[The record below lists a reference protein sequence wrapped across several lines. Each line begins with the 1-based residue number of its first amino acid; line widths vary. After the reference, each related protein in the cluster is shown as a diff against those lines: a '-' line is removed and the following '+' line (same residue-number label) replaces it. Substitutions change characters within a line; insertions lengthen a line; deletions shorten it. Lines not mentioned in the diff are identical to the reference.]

1 MTAKDR
7 FLNELLKRNGKERWV
22 AALILTA
29 PPEVLSSVTVKTN
42 FPFREGSEGVKN
54 DFNLQEFSSR

>member
-22 AALILTA
+22 AALLLAA
-29 PPEVLSSVTVKTN
+29 PPEVLSTVTLRTLRK
-42 FPFREGSEGVKN
+42 EGKVDMNVSN
-54 DFNLQEFSSR
+54 S

>member
-22 AALILTA
+22 AALMLAA
-29 PPEVLSSVTVKTN
+29 PPEVLSLITVKTLFKERKVILN
-42 FPFREGSEGVKN
+42 TSN
-54 DFNLQEFSSR
+54 S

>member
-22 AALILTA
+22 AALLLTA
-29 PPEVLSSVTVKTN
+29 PPEVLSTVTVKTLCKEEKVSMN
-42 FPFREGSEGVKN
+42 A
-54 DFNLQEFSSR
+54 SSS

>member
-22 AALILTA
+22 AALLLAA
-29 PPEVLSSVTVKTN
+29 PPEVLSTVTVKTLRKDGKMGMN
-42 FPFREGSEGVKN
+42 A
-54 DFNLQEFSSR
+54 SSS